1 MVPLPFRSGESFS
14 LRRDHTLPILQRN
27 NSTIMQRVCELS
39 PGAIV
44 RGKGI
49 VILMEFGDDEPQIL
63 ARRNTASLA
72 ANGVGLR

>member
-1 MVPLPFRSGESFS
+1 M
-14 LRRDHTLPILQRN
+14 
-27 NSTIMQRVCELS
+27 CELS

-72 ANGVGLR
+72 ANGVGLRWR